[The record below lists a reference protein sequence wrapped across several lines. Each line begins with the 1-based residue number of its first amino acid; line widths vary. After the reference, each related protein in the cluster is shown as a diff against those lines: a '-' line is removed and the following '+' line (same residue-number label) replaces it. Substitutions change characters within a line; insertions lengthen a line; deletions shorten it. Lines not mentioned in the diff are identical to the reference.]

1 MKLKKRLASFVVA
14 GIMAVMSCVSLAS
27 SAISLKDMDA
37 NGDGEV
43 GLADAVYILQY
54 LGGAF
59 EPLNLERCDVDGNG
73 VISPMDAHII
83 QLHGIGLL
91 EVNDVE

>member
-14 GIMAVMSCVSLAS
+14 GIMASVSCVSLAS
-27 SAISLKDMDA
+27 SAYNYDA

-54 LGGAF
+54 LSGVF
-59 EPLNLERCDVDGNG
+59 EPSHPEYCDVDGNG
-73 VISPMDAHII
+73 IVSYMDAYRI
-83 QLHGIGLL
+83 QCHCIGLL